1 MHLPLSP
8 RPRDCQ
14 AGACEDGSFLWGKA
28 EQSADPS
35 AVLAPREVSLGSG
48 RPARPEFTQVLGGV
62 EKGGW
67 GWGMGKEELRTR
79 QVGGR
84 GSHLDPQRRGTP
96 GICGSRAGGGRGWRF
111 GSQPS
116 RRPTFLQDHFP
127 LLNAG
132 YSPCCAEVAATSSPW
147 TSAPGFRFPSSSA
160 RGEAFLLLPGFG
172 QFILKLCEPTEP
184 VSSSR
189 RR

>member
-1 MHLPLSP
+1 MRGWLFPMGEGRAIS
-8 RPRDCQ
+8 RPFCGTCPARGEPGLWEARQ
-14 AGACEDGSFLWGKA
+14 ARVHS
-28 EQSADPS
+28 
-35 AVLAPREVSLGSG
+35 GSG
-48 RPARPEFTQVLGGV
+48 RSGG
-62 EKGGW
+62 GGW
-67 GWGMGKEELRTR
+67 GWGTRKEELRTR
-79 QVGGR
+79 QVGER
-84 GSHLDPQRRGTP
+84 GSHCDPQRRGTP
-96 GICGSRAGGGRGWRF
+96 GICGRRAGGGRGWRF

-172 QFILKLCEPTEP
+172 QFILKLREPTEP
-184 VSSSR
+184 V
-189 RR
+189 